1 MNSNKLFIILFFELC
16 IVGMA
21 LFILFFLGQSSEISW
36 HLFSL
41 GLCLYFFWH
50 IYNLFRL
57 IEWLSSKQCLHMDS
71 SFGIWSEICS
81 QLVSLQQ
88 TSQSRQKKLV
98 KHLGNYQTFVN
109 KIPDAV
115 IIISKDNTKQKN
127 EIEWFNKRAQLT
139 FQLKKKKHLG
149 ISLNDIF
156 TDPAVDDFLSSPETN
171 KRMELHSPLDKNKIF
186 SPRILPYHKSSRLLL
201 FRNISRI
208 YWIDRMRKDFV
219 ANISHE
225 LRTPLTVIRGY
236 LESFESYFEK
246 DKKFLPAI
254 QSMQLQ
260 SLRMGNLI
268 QDLLVLSKLESDT
281 GKDDN
286 KPLLAVPTMIENV
299 IHDIKV
305 LHGDKKY
312 TIKSDIDY
320 SLKMPGYEN
329 EIQSVISNLI
339 NNAIRYTPSNSII
352 LVRWYSNNN
361 KNYFSVEDNGEGI
374 EEKHLQRL
382 TERFYR
388 VDKGRS
394 RSEGGTGLGLSIV
407 KHVLNHHNAK
417 LKIKSKP
424 GEGSQFICCF
434 MPDL

>member
-1 MNSNKLFIILFFELC
+1 MNSNKLFTILFFELC
-16 IVGMA
+16 IVSMA
-21 LFILFFLGQSSEISW
+21 LFILFFLGKSSGSSW
-36 HLFSL
+36 QLFTSGL
-41 GLCLYFFWH
+41 GLYFFWH
-50 IYNLFRL
+50 IYHLFQL
-57 IEWLSSKQCLHMDS
+57 LEWLNSKQCPNLAS
-71 SFGIWSEICS
+71 SFGIWREICL
-81 QLVSLQQ
+81 QLVRFQQ
-88 TSQSRQKKLV
+88 TNQSRQRKLV
-98 KHLGNYQTFVN
+98 KYLGNYQTFVN

-115 IIISKDNTKQKN
+115 IIISKNNTKQNN
-127 EIEWFNKRAQLT
+127 EIEWFNKTAQLT
-139 FQLKKKKHLG
+139 FQLKKKKHIG
-149 ISLNDIF
+149 ISINDIF
-156 TDPAVDDFLSSPETN
+156 TDPAVDDFLSSPGTN
-171 KRMELHSPLDKNKIF
+171 NRLELHSPVDQNSIF
-186 SPRILPYHKSSRLLL
+186 SLRIIPYHKSSRLLL
-201 FRNISRI
+201 FRNISRV
-208 YWIDRMRKDFV
+208 YWIDKMRKDFV

-225 LRTPLTVIRGY
+225 LRTPLTVISGY

-254 QSMQLQ
+254 QSMQQQ
-260 SLRMGNLI
+260 SIRMGNLI

-281 GKDDN
+281 GKD
-286 KPLLAVPTMIENV
+286 KSKSLLPVPTIIESV

-305 LHGDKKY
+305 LNYDKKY
-312 TIKSDIDY
+312 TIKSDIDP
-320 SLKMPGYEN
+320 SLMMPGYEN

-339 NNAIRYTPSNSII
+339 NNAIRYTPADSII
-352 LVRWYSNNN
+352 QVRWYRNNK

-394 RSEGGTGLGLSIV
+394 RNEGGTGLGLSIV

-434 MPDL
+434 NI